1 MNGDGQNLTL
11 THATLGKFKE
21 WSPIIMDVNGDGVED
36 LLIYGKDSSN
46 NISLLEF
53 TSTFGTDGKR
63 TFTFYKEILNFA
75 NVSAPLHSLDIK
87 DGNYDGVNDLNRLC
101 CTKI

>member
-1 MNGDGQNLTL
+1 
-11 THATLGKFKE
+11 
-21 WSPIIMDVNGDGVED
+21 ED

-87 DGNYDGVNDLNRLC
+87 DGNYDGVNDLNLIFIDSNMARFYSLKLDQ
-101 CTKI
+101 TGNKASL

>member
-1 MNGDGQNLTL
+1 
-11 THATLGKFKE
+11 
-21 WSPIIMDVNGDGVED
+21 IMDVNGDGVED

-87 DGNYDGVNDLNRLC
+87 DGNYDGVNDLNLIFIDSNMARFYSLKLDQ
-101 CTKI
+101 TG